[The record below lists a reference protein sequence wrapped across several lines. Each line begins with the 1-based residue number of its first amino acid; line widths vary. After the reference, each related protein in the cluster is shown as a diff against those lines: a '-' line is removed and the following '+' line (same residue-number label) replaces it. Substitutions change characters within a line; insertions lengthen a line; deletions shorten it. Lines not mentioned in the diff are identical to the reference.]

1 MHKIPLMA
9 FPWIIYIRD
18 QALAVCDSDSE
29 ADQLASKHPEWIRH
43 EAPLPQELPRR
54 IRELQQGSAAAQIWK
69 VSDLDSFREH
79 LMALY
84 THWQAGGGL
93 ITNPQGEVLMMFRRG
108 FWDLPKGKL
117 DPGETPEACAL
128 REVAEETGLQRVRI
142 LSRLQDTWHAY
153 PQKEDWILKQTHW
166 YRMASDGT
174 ERTVAQIEEDILDI
188 QWVSPRHL
196 EKYLK
201 FTYPNI
207 RSVFRDA
214 GMTD

>member
-1 MHKIPLMA
+1 MA
-9 FPWIIYIRD
+9 FPWIIFIRD

-29 ADQLASKHPEWIRH
+29 ADQLAMEHPEWIRQ
-43 EAPLPQELPRR
+43 EAPSVQELPRR
-54 IRELQQGSAAAQIWK
+54 IRELQQGSSGPQLWK
-69 VSDLDSFREH
+69 VTDMKSFRQQ
-79 LMALY
+79 LMAHY
-84 THWQAGGGL
+84 NHWQAAGGL
-93 ITNPQGEVLMMFRRG
+93 ITNPKAEVLMMFRRG
-108 FWDLPKGKL
+108 VWDLPKGKL
-117 DPGETPEACAL
+117 DPGETLEACAL
-128 REVAEETGLQRVRI
+128 REVAEETGLKRVRI

-153 PQKEDWILKQTHW
+153 PLEDAWILKQTIW

-174 ERTVAQIEEDILDI
+174 ELTVAQIEEDILDI

-207 RSVFRDA
+207 RSVFRNA